1 MWFGMMAPKG
11 VPNDDLNRLSN
22 ALREILVEPEIKTIF
37 AAQGLDPATSSSQA
51 FKEIV
56 EKDTQRWAK
65 IIKDQGITAE

>member
-22 ALREILVEPEIKTIF
+22 ALREILVDPEIKTIF
-37 AAQGLDPATSSSQA
+37 AAQGLDPATSSSQV

-56 EKDTQRWAK
+56 EKDAQRWAK